1 MWIKDFNPSNAA
13 GTSSKNGSKN
23 NDQEYTKLTKS
34 IEDKVRDS
42 LSYKKRF
49 IELAIFSD

>member
-1 MWIKDFNPSNAA
+1 MLLEQAA
-13 GTSSKNGSKN
+13 KMEAFVNNYKN

-42 LSYKKRF
+42 FSYKKRF